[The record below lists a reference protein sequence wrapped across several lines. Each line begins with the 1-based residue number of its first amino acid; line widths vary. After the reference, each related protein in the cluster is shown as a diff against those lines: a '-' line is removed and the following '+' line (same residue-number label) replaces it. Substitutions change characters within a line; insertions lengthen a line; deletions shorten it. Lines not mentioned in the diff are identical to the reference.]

1 MISKSL
7 PSFDEAFAW
16 DCFRGGDKKAFA
28 EIYERFVKVL
38 YNYAYK
44 LTHDPQISQDAVQE
58 LFVEIWD
65 TRERLS
71 ATTSIRFY
79 LYRALRRKIHRSYQN
94 EWRADL
100 NSLQDHEIPDTLL
113 WPSIEEM
120 TITEETFDANVK
132 WLKSQLEQLSAREYE
147 ALQLRFYDGLEY
159 DQIAEILQI
168 NDQSARNLITRAIQ
182 RLRRNLP
189 DSLLHVLL
197 YYVFQFSVK

>member
-1 MISKSL
+1 MTSKSL
-7 PSFDEAFAW
+7 PNFDEALVW
-16 DCFRGGDKKAFA
+16 DCFRGGDRKAFA
-28 EIYERFVKVL
+28 EIYERFAKAL

-44 LTHDPQISQDAVQE
+44 LTHDSQIAQDAVQE

-65 TRERLS
+65 ARQRLS
-71 ATTSIRFY
+71 ATNSIRFY
-79 LYRALRRKIHRSYQN
+79 LYRSLRRKIHRSYQT
-94 EWRADL
+94 EWRTEL
-100 NSLQDHEIPDTLL
+100 NALQDHEVPDTLL

-120 TITEETFDANVK
+120 TITQESLEANVK

-197 YYVFQFSVK
+197 YYVFQFSQ

>member
-1 MISKSL
+1 MMSKSL
-7 PSFDEAFAW
+7 PNFDEAFVW

-28 EIYERFVKVL
+28 EIYERFVKIL

-44 LTHDPQISQDAVQE
+44 LTHDPQIAQDAVQE

-65 TRERLS
+65 ARERLS
-71 ATTSIRFY
+71 ATNSIRFY
-79 LYRALRRKIHRSYQN
+79 LYRSLRRKIHRSYQN
-94 EWRADL
+94 ERYSELD
-100 NSLQDHEIPDTLL
+100 SLQDHELPESHL

-120 TITEETFDANVK
+120 TITEESLEANVK
-132 WLKSQLEQLSAREYE
+132 WLKSELAQLSTREYE

-189 DSLLHVLL
+189 DTLLHMLL
-197 YYVFQFSVK
+197 YYVFQSAV

>member
-1 MISKSL
+1 MTSKSL
-7 PSFDEAFAW
+7 PNFDEAFVW
-16 DCFRGGDKKAFA
+16 DCFRGGDRKAFA
-28 EIYERFVKVL
+28 EIYERFAKAL

-44 LTHDPQISQDAVQE
+44 LTHDSQTAQDAVQE
-58 LFVEIWD
+58 LFVEIWEA
-65 TRERLS
+65 RERLS
-71 ATTSIRFY
+71 ATNSIRFY
-79 LYRALRRKIHRSYQN
+79 LYRSLRRKIHRSYQT
-94 EWRADL
+94 EWRTEL
-100 NSLQDHEIPDTLL
+100 NALQDHEVPDTLL

-120 TITEETFDANVK
+120 TITQESLEANVK

-197 YYVFQFSVK
+197 YHVFQFSQ

>member
-1 MISKSL
+1 MTSKSL
-7 PSFDEAFAW
+7 PNFDEAFVW

-28 EIYERFVKVL
+28 EIYERFAKVL
-38 YNYAYK
+38 YNYACK
-44 LTHDPQISQDAVQE
+44 LTHDTQIAQDAVQE

-65 TRERLS
+65 ARERLS
-71 ATTSIRFY
+71 ATNSIRFY
-79 LYRALRRKIHRSYQN
+79 LYRALRRKIHRSYQT
-94 EWRADL
+94 EWRTEL
-100 NSLQDHEIPDTLL
+100 NALQEHEVPDTLL
-113 WPSIEEM
+113 WPSIEDM
-120 TITEETFDANVK
+120 TITQESLEANVK

-189 DSLLHVLL
+189 DSLLHVVL
-197 YYVFQFSVK
+197 YYVFQFSL